1 VTRGQVT
8 VRAVGG
14 DGGQFWSLSSLE
26 LLLHLPCANLA
37 LEAELY
43 PAACA
48 ATASTPVG
56 GSLFAGHD
64 AGFGRGLQHPSVVGD
79 FLGHETDDGRVQ
91 IVDWGSAT
99 GVVAPR
105 PGRRGSPG
113 AESTSTSRRG
123 RSCRLDGERHI
134 VEAPQVFVFSL
145 VALEV
150 PGVVVECVVTH
161 ALVVCSVDAAS
172 VLAGKGA
179 LGAGAGNA
187 SRRVC
192 VCGVCSSAAAGGGDG
207 PHANLL
213 IPVRVGAGGL
223 GVVVAVGLF
232 EDELL
237 TGLAGEA
244 GVSAAASAVVV
255 AGAGC
260 ARGVVEDGALD
271 SA

>member
-1 VTRGQVT
+1 
-8 VRAVGG
+8 
-14 DGGQFWSLSSLE
+14 
-26 LLLHLPCANLA
+26 
-37 LEAELY
+37 
-43 PAACA
+43 
-48 ATASTPVG
+48 
-56 GSLFAGHD
+56 
-64 AGFGRGLQHPSVVGD
+64 
-79 FLGHETDDGRVQ
+79 
-91 IVDWGSAT
+91 
-99 GVVAPR
+99 
-105 PGRRGSPG
+105 
-113 AESTSTSRRG
+113 
-123 RSCRLDGERHI
+123 LDGERHV

-161 ALVVCSVDAAS
+161 ALVVCSVDA
-172 VLAGKGA
+172 KGA

-187 SRRVC
+187 SRR